1 MTDVGTKLEERF
13 RNTSVLLRYT
23 NELIGLLESEESVL
37 SEARSLANTTSRVA
51 DKAVK
56 AKQATSVTKKGT

>member
-37 SEARSLANTTSRVA
+37 SEARSLANTTSKVA